1 MQFENFYIIKVFI
14 NPTTNGEWK
23 MSSNKY
29 DWENP
34 AIIKRNKEDGHVL
47 AFSYES
53 EADAL
58 GSVKPPYFES
68 LNGSWK
74 FYWQMG
80 LDNCPESFYQVS
92 FDDSSWRSITVP
104 SVWQTEKVGSYP
116 YYYASTYPRAISR
129 SKKKIPSIDHDMQ
142 EIGIY
147 RRDFDVPASFIGN
160 EIFIHFGAVK
170 SAMELYINGSFVGY
184 SQGSMTPHEFNITKY
199 CAEGKNSVAVKVYR
213 YSDAQYLEDQDMWL
227 LCGIYRDVYLY
238 AEPKLCIRDFFVSTD
253 LDAEYRN
260 SDLSLKVQVNNYRSA
275 SKKVK
280 VRAFIEKD
288 GVRTDIGETEL
299 EAANGKNTVEL
310 KAFIENPKKWSAET
324 PELYRLLIELS
335 DGNGFA
341 CYKSIRFGFKKVE
354 IDGEHLLFNGKP
366 LMLRGTNRHDFDPDH
381 GWAVPKER
389 FIEDLT
395 LMKKANIN
403 AIRTSHYPDDPYLYE
418 LCDEFGFYVMD
429 ECDLESHGVRRKGVP
444 GSNPVWTDA
453 CIDKMKRM
461 VLRDRNYPCIF
472 MWSLGNEAGDGENF
486 AKMKQAAL
494 KLDSTRQFHYEGDFD
509 FTKSDVISRMYPS
522 ADVMTKLGNR
532 EPITISLFDNIANSL
547 AADSKPIPKEA
558 YTKPVILCEY
568 AHSMENSL
576 GNFQEYMDDF
586 EKYDNMCGGFI
597 WDFVDQAIRYKAEDG
612 DHWLYGT
619 DFEKYEPKKPMTLP
633 NTTAITGSNT
643 YFCANGIV
651 AADRKPHPAYY
662 EVKKVFSE
670 MKVKEVDLQKKTFKI
685 INKKLFTDLSDYEV
699 KWEIRADGV
708 TVESGSL
715 GTVSVEPQSE
725 KEISVPYKTELGEN
739 KEYVLVIS
747 FVTTEDKPYC
757 EKGYEQSF
765 DQFVLKEKTEEEYKP
780 AFREVTYVDHENKL
794 VVQGEDFSLVI
805 REGKIVSLKYG
816 EKEYVK
822 SEIKP
827 NFFRALTDND
837 ISYLNFMPP
846 LIKMQPY
853 YRWQRATDK
862 LWGKLISAEQE
873 KSGEVVIKYSW
884 DVLSMSDVH
893 SALTVYP
900 DGKLSFSLKGT
911 PKGGP
916 ILRFG
921 MQFGLVKE
929 LDCVKWYGRGPQET
943 YPDRKTGGKLGIY
956 EMSVNDLEHH
966 YMRPQENA
974 NRTDVRY
981 VELTSE
987 DRAKGLKFTAP
998 CSTPLMFSAW
1008 HYTQN
1013 ELEAATHIH
1022 KLRHTDIT
1030 TFNFDLAQ
1038 MGVGGDQPGDAQ
1050 VREPY
1055 ILHPNK
1061 EYEYSFTV
1069 EPIK

>member
-1 MQFENFYIIKVFI
+1 MQNLH
-14 NPTTNGEWK
+14 NGELK
-23 MSSNKY
+23 MSNNKF

-34 AIIKRNKEDGHVL
+34 AVIGRNKEDGHVL
-47 AFSYES
+47 AFGYDS
-53 EADAL
+53 EKDAL
-58 GSVKPPYFES
+58 SRKESPYRQT

-80 LDNCPESFYQVS
+80 LKDCPENFYLVD
-92 FDDSSWRSITVP
+92 FDDSKWREIKVP

-116 YYYASTYPRAISR
+116 YYYASTFPRAISR

-147 RRDFDVPASFIGN
+147 RREFNVPENFDGK
-160 EIFIHFGAVK
+160 EIFLHFGAVK
-170 SAMELYINGSFVGY
+170 SAIEVYVNGSFVGY

-199 CAEGKNSVAVKVYR
+199 LAKGENTVACKVYR

-227 LCGIYRDVYLY
+227 LCGIYRDVYIY
-238 AEPKLCIRDFFVSTD
+238 AEPRVCLRDFFITTD
-253 LDAEYRN
+253 FDSEYKDADVTLR
-260 SDLSLKVQVNNYRSA
+260 LQINNYHSSA
-275 SKKVK
+275 RNIK
-280 VRAFIEKD
+280 VRAYMERN
-288 GVRTDIGETEL
+288 GEVTEIGSSEL
-299 EAANGKNTVEL
+299 EVKSGVTNAKFTC
-310 KAFIENPKKWSAET
+310 KKENPDKWSAET
-324 PELYRLLIELS
+324 PNLYNLVIELES
-335 DGNGFA
+335 QSGVKY
-341 CYKSIRFGFKKVE
+341 YKSIRFGFKKVE
-354 IDGEHLLFNGKP
+354 IVGEKLLFNGKP
-366 LMLRGTNRHDFDPDH
+366 LMIRGTNRHDFDPDD

-389 FIEDLT
+389 FLEDLA

-418 LCDEFGFYVMD
+418 LCDEYGFYVMD

-444 GSNPVWTDA
+444 GSNPVWTNA
-453 CIDKMKRM
+453 CTDRMERM
-461 VLRDRNYPCIF
+461 VLRDRNYACIF
-472 MWSLGNEAGDGENF
+472 MWSLGNEAGDGDNF
-486 AKMKQAAL
+486 LKMKEAAL
-494 KLDSTRQFHYEGDFD
+494 RLDKTRQFHYEGDFD
-509 FTKSDVISRMYPS
+509 FTKSDVISRMYPNGET
-522 ADVMTKLGNR
+522 MRKLGEK
-532 EPITISLFDNIANSL
+532 EPITITLFDNIANSL

-597 WDFVDQAIRYKAEDG
+597 WDFVDQAIRYKAPDG

-619 DFEKYEPKKPMTLP
+619 DFEKYEPKKPLTLP
-633 NTTAITGSNT
+633 NTTAVTGSNT

-662 EVKKVFSE
+662 EVKKVYAE
-670 MKVKEVDLQKKTFKI
+670 MKVREANLEEKKFTLV
-685 INKKLFTDLSDYEV
+685 NKHLFTDLSEYEI
-699 KWEIRADGV
+699 KWVINADGV
-708 TVESGSL
+708 EVENGTL
-715 GTVSVEPQSE
+715 GTVTVEPMSE
-725 KEISVPYKTELGEN
+725 KEIEIPYKTELSEN
-739 KEYVLVIS
+739 REYVLIVS
-747 FVTTEDKPYC
+747 FITKEDKPYC

-765 DQFVLKEKTEEEYKP
+765 DQFVLKEKTEEDKPVAYKDIT
-780 AFREVTYVDHENKL
+780 FVDHENKL
-794 VVQGEDFSLVI
+794 VVQGENFSVVI
-805 REGKIVSLKYG
+805 REGKVVSLKYN

-846 LIKMQPY
+846 LIHMQPY

-862 LWGKLISAEQE
+862 LWGKLISAEQA
-873 KSGEVVIKYSW
+873 KTGEVVIRYEW
-884 DVLSMSDVH
+884 DVLSMSGVR
-893 SALTVYP
+893 SEITVYP
-900 DGKLSFSLKGT
+900 DGKIKFWLKGT

-916 ILRFG
+916 VLRFG
-921 MQFGLVKE
+921 TQFGLVKE

-943 YPDRKTGGKLGIY
+943 YPDRKTGGKIGIW

-974 NRTDVRY
+974 ARTDIRY

-987 DRAKGLKFTAP
+987 NGEKGLRFTAP
-998 CSTPLMFSAW
+998 VSTPLMFSAW

-1022 KLRHTDIT
+1022 LLKHTDIT
-1030 TFNFDLAQ
+1030 TFNFDLSQ
-1038 MGVGGDQPGDAQ
+1038 MGVGGDMPGDAQ

-1069 EPIK
+1069 EPLK